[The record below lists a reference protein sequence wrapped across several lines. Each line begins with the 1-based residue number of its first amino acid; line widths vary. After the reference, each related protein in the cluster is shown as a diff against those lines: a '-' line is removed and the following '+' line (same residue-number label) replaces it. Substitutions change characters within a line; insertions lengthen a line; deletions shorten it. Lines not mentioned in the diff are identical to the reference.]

1 MPAIVSIHPAG
12 VKLELPKKAKRVAYI
27 VSRFPA
33 ITETFILYEI
43 IELQR
48 RGFSVEVF
56 SLLRQRESVMH
67 REAEGLVKRTHYG
80 RLFSVALLQANLFWL
95 SRRPR
100 AYLRAWWQ
108 ALRGNRKSPKGLA
121 HSIYV
126 VAQAAL
132 FARWMVEKK
141 IDHVHAHWATHPTL
155 AAYLIRQLTGIRYSF
170 TAHAHDIYIER
181 PMLEEKIGDA
191 SFVVTISDYNRQL
204 LGQLYGNIANEKT
217 VTIRCGIDPE
227 VFFPG
232 SRPPRAKDQPLT
244 IVCVASLRDYKGH
257 PYLIEACSRLRREGI
272 KFECLLIG
280 EGEDRPAIESQI
292 ARAQLADSVKL
303 LGQQSRDRVSQ
314 ILSAAD
320 VMVLPSI
327 VMPYGKKEGI
337 PVALM
342 EALAAELPV
351 IATSIS
357 GIPELLEDGRTGL
370 LVPQRDSAAIANAL
384 LRIYENPTFA
394 RRLGKAGREKV
405 LREFNLER
413 NVAALGE
420 LLSRDWDAEGQSVHS
435 VAGAAPTRPGGG
447 QTVHP
452 TADRAR

>member
-1 MPAIVSIHPAG
+1 MPATVSIQPADL
-12 VKLELPKKAKRVAYI
+12 KLELPKRPKRVAYI

-48 RGFSVEVF
+48 RGLSVEVF

-67 REAEGLVKRTHYG
+67 REAERLVERTHYG
-80 RLFSVALLQANLFWL
+80 RLFSLALIRANLFWL
-95 SRRPR
+95 LRRPR
-100 AYLRAWWQ
+100 TYLRAWRH
-108 ALRGNRKSPKGLA
+108 ALRGNRKSPLGLA
-121 HSIYV
+121 QTSYV
-126 VAQAAL
+126 VAQSAL
-132 FARWMVEKK
+132 FARWMIGQN

-191 SFVVTISDYNRQL
+191 SFVVTISDYNRQF
-204 LGQLYGNIANEKT
+204 LGQLYGKIASEKT
-217 VTIRCGIDPE
+217 VTIRCGVDPE
-227 VFFPG
+227 VFFPR

-257 PYLIEACSRLRREGI
+257 PYLIEACARLRREGI

-280 EGEDRPAIESQI
+280 EGEDRPAIESLI
-292 ARAQLADSVKL
+292 AQARLADSVKL

-314 ILSAAD
+314 ILSVAD

-327 VMPYGKKEGI
+327 VTNYGKKEGI

-370 LVPQRDSAAIANAL
+370 LVPERDSAAIAAAL
-384 LRIYENPTFA
+384 LRIYENPSFG
-394 RRLGKAGREKV
+394 RRLAKAGREKV

-420 LLSRDWDAEGQSVHS
+420 LLDRDWAAEGQSVHC
-435 VAGAAPTRPGGG
+435 VAGAASARPGG
-447 QTVHP
+447 QIAHP

>member
-1 MPAIVSIHPAG
+1 MPATVSIQPADL
-12 VKLELPKKAKRVAYI
+12 KLESLKKAKKVAYI

-33 ITETFILYEI
+33 LTETFILYEI

-48 RGFSVEVF
+48 RGIRVEVF
-56 SLLRQRESVMH
+56 SLLRQREAVMH
-67 REAEGLVKRTHYG
+67 REAEGLVKRTNYG
-80 RLFSVALLQANLFWL
+80 RMFSFDLIQANLYWL
-95 SRRPR
+95 LRRPR
-100 AYLRAWWQ
+100 AYLAACWQ
-108 ALRGNRKSPKGLA
+108 ALRGNSKSLRGLA
-121 HSIYV
+121 HAAFV

-132 FARWMVEKK
+132 FSRWMVRQK

-155 AAYLIRQLTGIRYSF
+155 AAYLIRQLTGLPYSF
-170 TAHAHDIYIER
+170 TAHAHDIYIDR

-204 LGQLYGNIANEKT
+204 LGRLYGQVANEKT

-227 VFFPG
+227 IFLPR

-257 PYLIEACSRLRREGI
+257 PYLIEACSRLRAQGI

-292 ARAQLADSVKL
+292 ARAQLGDSVKL
-303 LGQQSRDRVSQ
+303 LGQQSRDRVSE

-384 LRIYENPTFA
+384 LRIYENPSFG
-394 RRLGKAGREKV
+394 RRLAKAGREKV

-420 LLSRDWDAEGQSVHS
+420 LLSRDWGAEGQSVHS
-435 VAGAAPTRPGGG
+435 VPGAAPARPGGG
-447 QTVHP
+447 QMAHP